1 MQIAT
6 QARQVLTLC
15 EQKGSDK
22 VQLEY
27 DPRNPFDIC
36 SLTFTPIYRQGLKTL
51 SLWFNR
57 PSCPPCMPLES
68 MHSRHPNL
76 SKALLAFR
84 QIYLER
90 EVCNF

>member
-51 SLWFNR
+51 SL
-57 PSCPPCMPLES
+57 
-68 MHSRHPNL
+68 
-76 SKALLAFR
+76 
-84 QIYLER
+84 
-90 EVCNF
+90 